1 VLRLEELFQELALL
15 PQEAA
20 VTFID
25 TQKIG
30 YLINALRHEDEW
42 AVVSSAITSAQIQG
56 KMTFREACEELKV
69 RCETTRAHDLMDRP
83 VKGKK
88 VPSLLVTTIDEGST
102 TADSWTDT
110 VKTFISTVSKRLN
123 LTSDPAG
130 NSNPNTRKGRR
141 GGIQKQCLA
150 DGCDQ
155 TSPFALCGVHYH
167 SLVSAKIS
175 SLKLRNGYGD
185 ATYNITTS
193 FIDYPPKVPAD
204 RLPTNS
210 PRKVKAGAAV
220 A

>member
-1 VLRLEELFQELALL
+1 
-15 PQEAA
+15 
-20 VTFID
+20 
-25 TQKIG
+25 
-30 YLINALRHEDEW
+30 
-42 AVVSSAITSAQIQG
+42 
-56 KMTFREACEELKV
+56 
-69 RCETTRAHDLMDRP
+69 MDRP

-88 VPSLLVTTIDEGST
+88 VPGLLVTTTDEGST

-130 NSNPNTRKGRR
+130 NSNPNTRKRR

-185 ATYNITTS
+185 ATYNVTTS

-210 PRKVKAGAAV
+210 PRKVKAVAAV